1 MCMIC
6 TCEFSLT
13 WRRHH
18 CRACGKVKW
27 TKSTDVL
34 EKNVFVILHRISK
47 RQIIRYVHFLDDWS
61 LFPYQVVCQ
70 SCSSHKHRLRYLKNQ
85 LARVCDQ
92 CFHVFQQQKSKI
104 DFQTF
109 YYMDRK
115 LLYLLFIVK
124 KKRRK
129 KSLGCTI
136 LCLIPAIFFWSSGE
150 TSQSAVVS
158 PGSKTAFPFS
168 RKQKKIPAALKE
180 VAHTVSCLGHLSFLD
195 GKCHFFCVFCVLGV
209 RKHRQLYH

>member
-34 EKNVFVILHRISK
+34 EKKVFVILHRISK

-136 LCLIPAIFFWSSGE
+136 LCLIPAIFSDHQVKPHNPQWCLLGAKLPFLF
-150 TSQSAVVS
+150 
-158 PGSKTAFPFS
+158 PGSRRKYLPHSKRWLTLFP
-168 RKQKKIPAALKE
+168 A
-180 VAHTVSCLGHLSFLD
+180 
-195 GKCHFFCVFCVLGV
+195 
-209 RKHRQLYH
+209 

>member
-34 EKNVFVILHRISK
+34 KKNVFVILHRISK
-47 RQIIRYVHFLDDWS
+47 RQMIRYVHFLDDWS

-124 KKRRK
+124 KKK
-129 KSLGCTI
+129 KKQSLGCTI
-136 LCLIPAIFFWSSGE
+136 LCLIPAIFFLFIRWNLTIRSG
-150 TSQSAVVS
+150 VS
-158 PGSKTAFPFS
+158 WE
-168 RKQKKIPAALKE
+168 QN
-180 VAHTVSCLGHLSFLD
+180 CLSFFQEAEENTCRTQRGGSHCFLRRTS
-195 GKCHFFCVFCVLGV
+195 FFSWREMSFFFVLCVLGV

>member
-1 MCMIC
+1 MSRNANVCVS
-6 TCEFSLT
+6 TFLGWFSGP
-13 WRRHH
+13 R
-18 CRACGKVKW
+18 CCGSTGIQGPNMDPWPADHYVYDLHLWVLPDLEETPLQSLWKSKVHQINW
-27 TKSTDVL
+27 CV
-34 EKNVFVILHRISK
+34 EKNIFVILHRISK

-115 LLYLLFIVK
+115 LLYLLFIVN

-129 KSLGCTI
+129 KVCDTMG
-136 LCLIPAIFFWSSGE
+136 
-150 TSQSAVVS
+150 
-158 PGSKTAFPFS
+158 
-168 RKQKKIPAALKE
+168 AL
-180 VAHTVSCLGHLSFLD
+180 
-195 GKCHFFCVFCVLGV
+195 FCV
-209 RKHRQLYH
+209 